1 MNFDGTIHGG
11 DLILL
16 AGTVLTLLTLHRQ
29 NIQKM
34 SKMSTK
40 VDLLYR
46 WFEQHI
52 ILGGRKASFKD
63 DSDGG

>member
-1 MNFDGTIHGG
+1 MNWDGTIHGS

-16 AGTVLTLLTLHRQ
+16 AGTVITLFTLHKQ
-29 NIQKM
+29 NIQRM
-34 SKMSTK
+34 SKMGTK

-52 ILGGRKASFKD
+52 ILGGRKVSFKD
-63 DSDGG
+63 DSDAG